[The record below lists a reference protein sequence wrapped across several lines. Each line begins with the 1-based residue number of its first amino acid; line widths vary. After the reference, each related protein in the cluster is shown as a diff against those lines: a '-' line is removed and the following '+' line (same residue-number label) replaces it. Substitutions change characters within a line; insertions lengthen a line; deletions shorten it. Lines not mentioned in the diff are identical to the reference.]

1 MGSKERI
8 VTNLLVLHTLFF
20 CLIVILLL
28 FQVDKKIIAEENS
41 WILAF
46 CTIITA
52 IGGVGAAV
60 GIYRQLK
67 SSKEL
72 NEAQFIV
79 NLNTNFTS
87 NQDIVKIFVLLEKS
101 QKDGENPFN
110 EDDKAKMTIYL
121 TYFESIHLLLNRNI
135 LSYKLVNDLFAYRFF
150 LAVHNKYLQ
159 DMELL
164 RDASYYRDIFRLHKE
179 WSRYRNKVNEE
190 TLNEEYSLDKV
201 CSNYFELA
209 KNNDKS

>member
-1 MGSKERI
+1 MNNNERTL
-8 VTNLLVLHTLFF
+8 TNLLALHTLLF
-20 CLIVILLL
+20 CVVIILLL
-28 FQVDKKIIAEENS
+28 FRVDKTVVAQENS

-60 GIYRQLK
+60 GIYIQLK

-79 NLNTNFTS
+79 SLNTNFTS
-87 NQDIVKIFVLLEKS
+87 NQDIINIFVLLEQS
-101 QKDGENPFN
+101 LKDGKDPFTAN
-110 EDDKAKMTIYL
+110 DKAKMTIYL
-121 TYFESIHLLLNRNI
+121 TYFESIQLLLDRNI

-150 LAVHNKYLQ
+150 LAVHNKYFQ

-164 RDASYYRDIFRLHKE
+164 KDASYYRDIFRLHKG
-179 WSRYRNKVNEE
+179 WITYRKSVNEGI
-190 TLNEEYSLDKV
+190 LNEKFSLDKV
-201 CSNYFELA
+201 CSDYSELA
-209 KNNDKS
+209 KEQ